1 MEKYTV
7 KARTK
12 RISLWTLL
20 AAALLLGWS
29 TPLFAQE
36 AGEGEESDGLPTR
49 AEDDPLYWAE
59 MRDVYTIQRRSF
71 LKEGRFSVSLYGGMI
86 PNNIFEQYF
95 PVGLRANYYVLE
107 NIGLEFS
114 TSYAFRR
121 RTALESMVQDPSG
134 IGSNSVL
141 LGDIQVSHSTAGV
154 QWSPVYGKFAF
165 ENTGLF
171 YFDMYV
177 LGGAGIVVVQTESD
191 VNVEAGTT
199 AKPEGVIGAGM
210 AVFMG
215 EHLGLRLDFRQFVF
229 QKLEEIGGAANP
241 SEVSLGVTWFF

>member
-1 MEKYTV
+1 METYTV

-12 RISLWTLL
+12 RISLWSLL
-20 AAALLLGWS
+20 LVALLVGWS
-29 TPLFAQE
+29 APVFAQGVAE
-36 AGEGEESDGLPTR
+36 EEESDGLPTR
-49 AEDDPLYWAE
+49 AEDDPMYWAQ
-59 MRDVYTIQRRSF
+59 MRDIYTIQRRAF
-71 LKEGRFSVSLYGGMI
+71 LKEGRFSISLYGGMI

-107 NIGLEFS
+107 NIGLEVAS
-114 TSYAFRR
+114 SYAFRR
-121 RTALESMVQDPSG
+121 RTTLESMVLDSNG

-141 LGDIQVSHSTAGV
+141 LGDIQVSHSSLGV

-165 ENTGLF
+165 NNTGLF

-177 LGGAGIVVVQTESD
+177 LGGAGIVVVQTESQ
-191 VNVEAGTT
+191 VNVDAGTT

-215 EHLGLRLDFRQFVF
+215 EHLGLRLDYRQFVF